1 MNEILRIHNLG
12 FSYSTKEVFHNISL
26 SISAGEILCLMG
38 PNGCGKT
45 TLIDSIMAIH
55 RPDQGEIHLM
65 GQPLDSYKRRQI
77 AQNIAYVPQIHNITF
92 PYSVMEVVMMGRSA
106 HIGTFGQPSSI
117 DKSESIEALK
127 KVGILHLSD
136 KPYSKLS
143 GGEVKLVLL
152 ARALSQRTPLIIMDE
167 PTAYLDFKNE
177 LIFLETIAELCSK
190 EKIAVLMAT
199 HSPDHAFYFSS
210 QGLFVQ
216 GALMSN
222 GSMYSYGNV
231 HKVITEE
238 NIEKVYGVKTRVHPV
253 IGEGDNMIKSVTLL
267 RTTRS

>member
-1 MNEILRIHNLG
+1 MKEILRIDNLG
-12 FSYSTKEVFHNISL
+12 FSYSTKEVFHDISL

-45 TLIDSIMAIH
+45 TLIDSVMAIH
-55 RPDQGEIHLM
+55 KPNQGKIYLM
-65 GQPLDSYKRRQI
+65 GQPISDYKRKQI

-92 PYSVMEVVMMGRSA
+92 PYSVREVVMMGRSA
-106 HIGTFGQPSSI
+106 HIGPFGQPTAS
-117 DKSESIEALK
+117 DEFECLEALK
-127 KVGILHLSD
+127 KVGISHLSD
-136 KPYSKLS
+136 KPYSRLS

-177 LIFLETIAELCSK
+177 LIFLETIAELCNK

-210 QGLFVQ
+210 KGLFVQ
-216 GALMSN
+216 GALMSD
-222 GSMYSYGNV
+222 GCMYSYGNV
-231 HKVITEE
+231 NRVITEE
-238 NIEKVYGVKTRVHPV
+238 NIEKVYGVNTRICPV
-253 IGEGDNMIKSVTLL
+253 ISEGENMIKSVTLL
-267 RTTRS
+267 STIKS